1 MRSLLVIFLCL
12 SRYFLFVPAFQLRRS
27 DLLHQNSNSR
37 YFPLYFHPNKPSPC
51 LRTAVSVIPTD
62 NDSEKD
68 EIIWLKPV
76 LEDPKRSWCFSILMA
91 TCGAML
97 GPFLDAWV
105 IVPTHQT
112 PLSFEATYFTKLVN
126 PFRFKRYHSA
136 FGVLEYNHPI
146 KKVLWGS
153 EKFAALTTAWWVPD
167 LFALAGNHL
176 MIALGIASLELTTA
190 FCSCCSF
197 FDWVA
202 LHPSW

>member
-1 MRSLLVIFLCL
+1 MNASVLRPRFFKLEKFEVHRCLILATVPVFAMRSLLVIFLCL

-97 GPFLDAWV
+97 GPFLDA
-105 IVPTHQT
+105 
-112 PLSFEATYFTKLVN
+112 
-126 PFRFKRYHSA
+126 
-136 FGVLEYNHPI
+136 
-146 KKVLWGS
+146 
-153 EKFAALTTAWWVPD
+153 
-167 LFALAGNHL
+167 
-176 MIALGIASLELTTA
+176 
-190 FCSCCSF
+190 
-197 FDWVA
+197 
-202 LHPSW
+202 